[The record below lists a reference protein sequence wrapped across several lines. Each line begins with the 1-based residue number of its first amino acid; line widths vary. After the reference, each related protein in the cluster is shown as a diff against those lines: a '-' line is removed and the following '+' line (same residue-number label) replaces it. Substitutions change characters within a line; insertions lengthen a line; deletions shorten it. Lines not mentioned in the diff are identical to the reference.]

1 MTGELINKSNLAA
14 IGGSS
19 WLSQNGTGVTTS
31 ASGTF
36 YIYGPVARAYSYA
49 TDTNFNAGTNSTMTG
64 VYVTKEGYSYASKV
78 YGGVFN

>member
-19 WLSQNGTGVTTS
+19 WLSQNGAGTTTS

-36 YIYGPVARAYSYA
+36 YICGPVTRAHSYA

-64 VYVTKEGYSYASKV
+64 VYVTKEEYSYASKV
-78 YGGVFN
+78 YGEVFN